1 MILIDNIN
9 EFVGSIPSGH
19 EMVVFEKG
27 DTSTAMSLFGFN
39 EVGQFD
45 HMFVNPQY
53 GFISISEIV

>member
-9 EFVGSIPSGH
+9 EFVGSIPTGH

>member
-1 MILIDNIN
+1 
-9 EFVGSIPSGH
+9 
-19 EMVVFEKG
+19 MVVFEKG
-27 DTSTAMSLFGFN
+27 DTSTAMSLFGFD

>member
-9 EFVGSIPSGH
+9 EFVGSIPTGH

-45 HMFVNPQY
+45 HIFVNPQY

>member
-45 HMFVNPQY
+45 HIFVNPQY